1 MTEPFG
7 PAYASAYDVFYA
19 GKDYALEV
27 ALIEECFARYSA
39 IPVVSVLDLGCGT
52 GSHARLLAAHGFAV
66 TGVDRSGEMLELAR
80 AKSAGSPYAIEWIQ
94 ADLRD
99 LQLNRRYD
107 AATLMFAVLGYFVTD
122 DEARRVLANIRQHLN
137 PGGTLCFDFWYAPAV
152 LAIGPSNRERSF
164 MTPSGETLTRRV
176 ASALQRES
184 GTCEVRYEI
193 ERDGGTAVEKHVIR
207 YYGAEEM
214 RKLLAESGFV
224 LCSLSAFPTVDE
236 PVGESTWNAFCVARA
251 V

>member
-80 AKSAGSPYAIEWIQ
+80 AKSAGSPHAIEWIQ

-107 AATLMFAVLGYFVTD
+107 AATLMFAVLGGRTCVTSAPSPI
-122 DEARRVLANIRQHLN
+122 ARSMPMRRLR
-137 PGGTLCFDFWYAPAV
+137 TR
-152 LAIGPSNRERSF
+152 PSCTWPF
-164 MTPSGETLTRRV
+164 TTM
-176 ASALQRES
+176 
-184 GTCEVRYEI
+184 
-193 ERDGGTAVEKHVIR
+193 
-207 YYGAEEM
+207 
-214 RKLLAESGFV
+214 
-224 LCSLSAFPTVDE
+224 
-236 PVGESTWNAFCVARA
+236 STWR
-251 V
+251 